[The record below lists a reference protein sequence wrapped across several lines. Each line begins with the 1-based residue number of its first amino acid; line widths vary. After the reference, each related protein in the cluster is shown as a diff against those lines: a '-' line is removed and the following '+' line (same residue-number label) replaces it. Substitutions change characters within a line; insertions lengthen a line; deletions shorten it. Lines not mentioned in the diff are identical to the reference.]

1 MLNLPCSPE
10 VLVPQ
15 ARQGSEAQPSMDMQ
29 PESGEEPQRQEGL
42 QQQAP
47 VGVFNQFMPYAG
59 LPMGLDM
66 GLNMPMSMGLGMGM
80 DPLSAW

>member
-1 MLNLPCSPE
+1 M
-10 VLVPQ
+10 PQ

-29 PESGEEPQRQEGL
+29 PESGGEPQRQEGL

-59 LPMGLDM
+59 LPMGLPM
-66 GLNMPMSMGLGMGM
+66 GLNMNMNTLMGTGLGMGM